1 MLPGKTHT
9 FSNPMVPKYSAN
21 IFSSVPGGRL
31 QTYTEPFGGPLDIYP
46 AICNQ
51 PPSYGREIPL
61 FRLYASKNTKKV
73 RNRQYLHGHKSA
85 KNSTNNGI
93 QNKTS
98 TKAARI
104 QELIELGVVG

>member
-31 QTYTEPFGGPLDIYP
+31 QTYTEPFWGPLDIYP
-46 AICNQ
+46 AICNK
-51 PPSYGREIPL
+51 PLSYGRVETS
-61 FRLYASKNTKKV
+61 FRFILLLKILKRYETDNIITGIKVQKN
-73 RNRQYLHGHKSA
+73 NA
-85 KNSTNNGI
+85 NNGI

-98 TKAARI
+98 SKKVRI
-104 QELIELGVVG
+104 NEWIE